1 MRWFYNLLSLSLSV
15 TPIIILL
22 LSLNPVLK
30 KRYSAKLRYI
40 LWIVVS
46 LRMLLPYS
54 FANHIPVLFKAPVKS
69 GILPSASVTVG
80 QISKI
85 APVNLQK
92 VNDSFGE
99 VLFVI
104 YVVGVIL
111 YFAYV
116 IFSYIGFRRDILRWS
131 KNSSNYEIQTILE
144 DEKIKLNIKRNV
156 LILIS
161 KKVSSPML
169 VGLIKPIL
177 VLPSEVYKPA
187 ELRMILDH
195 ELVHL
200 KRNDILVKTIIMF
213 TSAVHWFNPAVHLM
227 AIQANKDM
235 EQSCDDYVI
244 NGTDVDEKRLYCNI
258 ILKLAVMNKDTSGP
272 VFSTNIISSRK
283 NLELRIKDI
292 FDNSKKKS
300 GVVVLVTVILL
311 VIISGTIFNVSG
323 AEQSDKV
330 FPQYDSLNEY
340 SEVKNENKIQDE
352 NKLENNFGN
361 NEFKNQILDEN
372 NETQNIDDESDSVK
386 LPIIDGTQQA
396 ENGLENSLEIH
407 EEIIIE
413 DELTEIVIVDLNQL
427 ENQLQETK
435 TVDIS
440 DE

>member
-1 MRWFYNLLSLSLSV
+1 
-15 TPIIILL
+15 
-22 LSLNPVLK
+22 
-30 KRYSAKLRYI
+30 
-40 LWIVVS
+40 
-46 LRMLLPYS
+46 
-54 FANHIPVLFKAPVKS
+54 
-69 GILPSASVTVG
+69 
-80 QISKI
+80 
-85 APVNLQK
+85 
-92 VNDSFGE
+92 
-99 VLFVI
+99 
-104 YVVGVIL
+104 
-111 YFAYV
+111 
-116 IFSYIGFRRDILRWS
+116 
-131 KNSSNYEIQTILE
+131 
-144 DEKIKLNIKRNV
+144 
-156 LILIS
+156 
-161 KKVSSPML
+161 
-169 VGLIKPIL
+169 
-177 VLPSEVYKPA
+177 
-187 ELRMILDH
+187 MILDH